1 MFSQRSL
8 GTSVLMFE
16 SLNHFELI
24 LVNRVIQGFNFIL
37 HVVIQFSQN
46 CLLKRL
52 SFPLSRISVL
62 FQWSMGLFL
71 CQSHTVLWY
80 SLKSGQTM
88 PPGVFFFLTIA
99 LAIWD
104 LLWFHMNFRIMFNI
118 SLKNVIGD
126 NIESIDSFG

>member
-24 LVNRVIQGFNFIL
+24 LVNRVIQGFNFII

-52 SFPLSRISVL
+52 SFPLSRISFL
-62 FQWSMGLFL
+62 FQ
-71 CQSHTVLWY
+71 
-80 SLKSGQTM
+80 
-88 PPGVFFFLTIA
+88 
-99 LAIWD
+99 
-104 LLWFHMNFRIMFNI
+104 
-118 SLKNVIGD
+118 
-126 NIESIDSFG
+126 